1 MNYNINNLN
10 GEMLGRACAFA
21 GKGDI
26 RFYLN
31 SIYVEKRPAGGVY
44 IVATNGHYLCV
55 YEDKE
60 ALPEDGFKEVILDIY
75 QPNSKKLFPVFTQ
88 MKKTYSERVDLV
100 TGEDS
105 NRLHLIRTVDE
116 ESVAD
121 RINIHE
127 GHYPNWQRVINSEFN
142 LNEPVCFNTQYL
154 AKLKDFVLKKENS
167 YASDKNVRGNTNPN
181 PMMTLV
187 AGSTGGSNIWQS
199 EHGIVI
205 IMPAVVSSAF
215 EVSTLVEPEE
225 IELEEVAQ

>member
-21 GKGDI
+21 AKGDV

-31 SIYVEKRPAGGVY
+31 SVYIEKRPAGGVY

-60 ALPEDGFKEVILDIY
+60 ALPEDGFKETILDVY
-75 QPNSKKLFPVFTQ
+75 QPNSKKLLPVFTQ
-88 MKKTYSERVDLV
+88 IKKTDSERVDLV

-116 ESVAD
+116 ETVTD
-121 RINIHE
+121 RVNTHD
-127 GHYPNWQRVINSEFN
+127 GHYPDWQRVIDSN
-142 LNEPVCFNTQYL
+142 LNLNTPTGFNTRYL
-154 AKLKDFVLKKENS
+154 AKLKDFILKEEN
-167 YASDKNVRGNTNPN
+167 KKFPVV
-181 PMMTLV
+181 TLV
-187 AGSTGGSNIWQS
+187 AGSSGGSNIWQS

-205 IMPAVVSSAF
+205 IMPTRVIGKF
-215 EVSTLVEPEE
+215 KINELLEPETV
-225 IELEEVAQ
+225 ELEEVAQ

>member
-60 ALPEDGFKEVILDIY
+60 ALPEEGFKEVILDVY
-75 QPNSKKLFPVFTQ
+75 QPNSKKLLPVFTQ
-88 MKKTYSERVDLV
+88 IKKTDSERVDLV

-116 ESVAD
+116 EPVAD
-121 RINIHE
+121 RINTHD
-127 GHYPNWQRVINSEFN
+127 GHYPDWQRVIDSN
-142 LNEPVCFNTQYL
+142 LNLNTPTGFNTRYL
-154 AKLKDFVLKKENS
+154 AKLKDFILKGEN
-167 YASDKNVRGNTNPN
+167 KKFPIV
-181 PMMTLV
+181 TLV
-187 AGSTGGSNIWQS
+187 AGSSEGSNIWQS

-205 IMPAVVSSAF
+205 IMPTRVIGEF
-215 EVSTLVEPEE
+215 KINDLVKPETV
-225 IELEEVAQ
+225 ELEEVAQ

>member
-21 GKGDI
+21 GKGDV

-31 SIYVEKRPAGGVY
+31 SVYIEKRPAGGVY

-60 ALPEDGFKEVILDIY
+60 ALPEDGFKETILDVY
-75 QPNSKKLFPVFTQ
+75 QPNSKKLLPVFTQ
-88 MKKTYSERVDLV
+88 IKKTDSERVDLV

-116 ESVAD
+116 EPVAD
-121 RINIHE
+121 RINTHD
-127 GHYPNWQRVINSEFN
+127 GHYPDWQRVITKGFSIEETVTFN
-142 LNEPVCFNTQYL
+142 VRYL
-154 AKLKDFVLKKENS
+154 AKLKDFVLKNENKKFPS
-167 YASDKNVRGNTNPN
+167 VV
-181 PMMTLV
+181 LV
-187 AGSTGGSNIWQS
+187 SSGSVSSSVFQS
-199 EHGIVI
+199 EHGLVV
-205 IMPAVVSSAF
+205 IMPMHISSSF
-215 EVSTLVEPEE
+215 VINELLKPEE